1 MIPTSGIY
9 WNNYGKGRFSLL
21 DIVKELVCDLRIT
34 RVPCLPEYYE
44 GVCNWK
50 GNFIPIVSLRSA
62 GGLDPL
68 QDEDNVMQGLILSQR
83 QPDWNA
89 VF

>member
-34 RVPCLPEYYE
+34 
-44 GVCNWK
+44 CNWK
-50 GNFIPIVSLRSA
+50 GNIIPIVSLRSA

>member
-50 GNFIPIVSLRSA
+50 GNIIPIVSWRSA

>member
-34 RVPCLPEYYE
+34 RVPCLPE
-44 GVCNWK
+44 
-50 GNFIPIVSLRSA
+50 
-62 GGLDPL
+62 
-68 QDEDNVMQGLILSQR
+68 DNVMQGLILSQR

>member
-50 GNFIPIVSLRSA
+50 GNIIPIVS
-62 GGLDPL
+62 
-68 QDEDNVMQGLILSQR
+68 
-83 QPDWNA
+83 
-89 VF
+89 

>member
-1 MIPTSGIY
+1 M
-9 WNNYGKGRFSLL
+9 L

-50 GNFIPIVSLRSA
+50 EISS
-62 GGLDPL
+62 PL
-68 QDEDNVMQGLILSQR
+68 SH
-83 QPDWNA
+83 
-89 VF
+89 